1 MARAMVGAAA
11 HKVNENRCFAASVLR
26 FSSHEADWGIAS
38 GGLGLVLYLL
48 IVALASTVLVLF
60 AWLRERA
67 WRRRQSAIRALLD
80 GADALEAQ
88 LQECRQR
95 MQRLREML
103 TVLPEEMSAD
113 ADTALSADGKVQAA
127 LKDLLAHRLWI
138 QQNAAA
144 ASQQQLDA
152 ARAALAQS
160 STTLGAQIERLGAVT
175 ADLERAQS
183 SAQSVG
189 PRRAQ

>member
-1 MARAMVGAAA
+1 M
-11 HKVNENRCFAASVLR
+11 
-26 FSSHEADWGIAS
+26 
-38 GGLGLVLYLL
+38 LYLL
-48 IVALASTVLVLF
+48 IVALASSVLVLIF
-60 AWLRERA
+60 WLRERA
-67 WRRRQSAIRALLD
+67 WRRRQAAIRALLD

-113 ADTALSADGKVQAA
+113 ADAALSADGKVQAA

-138 QQNAAA
+138 QQNAEA

-152 ARAALAQS
+152 ARTALAQS
-160 STTLGAQIERLGAVT
+160 SATLSAQIERLGAVA